1 MHSPLDSR
9 AQPGRARRTNSP
21 VFQSSSRFIGEV
33 PEKQWEGDQPVHPR
47 RANITGRVEK
57 SFHRAAVAVKPT
69 INPENRPASNQLNR
83 GIRFMQQSSRFQRA
97 LTATYNDHTFACK
110 LREIAMVLA
119 MRNQG

>member
-9 AQPGRARRTNSP
+9 TQPGRARRTNSP
-21 VFQSSSRFIGEV
+21 VFQRGPRFIGEV
-33 PEKQWEGDQPVHPR
+33 PEKQWEGNQPVYAW

-57 SFHRAAVAVKPT
+57 TFHRAAVAVKPT
-69 INPENRPASNQLNR
+69 INPANRPASNQLNR
-83 GIRFMQQSSRFQRA
+83 GMRFMQQSCRFQGA